1 MLKFYS
7 IRDGKSE
14 TYNKP
19 FTEVSNGVALR
30 NFMTAM
36 ENEDSMIKKYPEDF
50 SLWQVGQFD
59 ETTGEIIPAN
69 PECIGK
75 AVDLKGE

>member
-1 MLKFYS
+1 M
-7 IRDGKSE
+7 
-14 TYNKP
+14 KP

-36 ENEDSMIKKYPEDF
+36 EDEQSMIKKYPEDF
-50 SLWQVGQFD
+50 SLWTVGEFH
-59 ETTGEIIPAN
+59 ESTGELVPIN